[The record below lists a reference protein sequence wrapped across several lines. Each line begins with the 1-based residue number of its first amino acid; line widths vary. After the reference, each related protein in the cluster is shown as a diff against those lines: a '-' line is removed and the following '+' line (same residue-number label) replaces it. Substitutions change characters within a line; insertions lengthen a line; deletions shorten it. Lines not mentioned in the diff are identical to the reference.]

1 MPVPDYQTIMLPFLK
16 SLEDGR
22 DHIFRELVESL
33 AAYFQITP
41 EERKELL
48 PSGQQPVFNNRVG
61 WAGTYLKKAS
71 LVNSPKRGTFHIS
84 ARGKEVLASN
94 PKEID
99 VKFLSQFDEFV
110 EFRRKKSNEV
120 GQAVPI
126 VASSLPISTDTE
138 TPEVALENAYQTLRD
153 NLSDELL
160 TTIKGCSPAFFEKLV
175 VDVIVSM
182 GYGGSRR
189 EAGRAVG
196 GSGDDGIDGIIN
208 EDRLGLDSIYLQAKR
223 WDGTIGRPEIQKF
236 AGALQGYRARK
247 GIFITT
253 SSFTKDAQEY
263 TSRIESK
270 IVLIDGQRLA
280 NLMID
285 HNVGVT
291 SEAVYEVK
299 RTDSDYFSEG

>member
-1 MPVPDYQTIMLPFLK
+1 MPIPDFQTVMLPLLK
-16 SLEDGR
+16 SLQDGN
-22 DHIFRELVESL
+22 DYGYRELIESS
-33 AAYFQITP
+33 AEHFQLTP
-41 EERKELL
+41 EDRKELI
-48 PSGQQPVFNNRVG
+48 PSGRARAFDNRVG
-61 WAGTYLKKAS
+61 WACTHLKKAG
-71 LVNSPKRGTFHIS
+71 LIEAPRRAVFRILPRGE
-84 ARGKEVLASN
+84 KVLAEN
-94 PKEID
+94 PSEINNR
-99 VKFLSQFDEFV
+99 FLSQFEEFV
-110 EFRRKKSNEV
+110 EFRAKKSDVV
-120 GQAVPI
+120 GQVTPVSI
-126 VASSLPISTDTE
+126 TTEVE

-196 GSGDDGIDGIIN
+196 GTGDDGIDGIIN
-208 EDRLGLDSIYLQAKR
+208 EDRLGLDNIYLQAKR
-223 WDGTIGRPEIQKF
+223 WEGTVGRPEIQKF

-253 SSFTKDAQEY
+253 SSFTRDAQDY
-263 TSRIESK
+263 TQRIDSK

>member
-1 MPVPDYQTIMLPFLK
+1 MPIPDFQTIMLPLLK
-16 SLEDGR
+16 SLQDR
-22 DHIFRELVESL
+22 NDHGYRELIESL
-33 AAYFQITP
+33 ALHFQLTP
-41 EERKELL
+41 EDRKELI
-48 PSGQQPVFNNRVG
+48 PSGRARAFDNRVG
-61 WAGTYLKKAS
+61 WACTHLKKAG
-71 LVNSPKRGTFHIS
+71 LIEAPRRAVFRILTRGE
-84 ARGKEVLASN
+84 KVLADN
-94 PKEID
+94 PTEINNR
-99 VKFLSQFDEFV
+99 FLSQFEEFV
-110 EFRRKKSNEV
+110 EFRTKKSDV
-120 GQAVPI
+120 TGQVTPVPI
-126 VASSLPISTDTE
+126 TTEVE

-196 GSGDDGIDGIIN
+196 GTGDDGIDGIIN
-208 EDRLGLDSIYLQAKR
+208 EDRLGLDNIYLQAKR
-223 WDGTIGRPEIQKF
+223 WEGTVGRPEIQKF

-253 SSFTKDAQEY
+253 SSFTKDAQDY
-263 TSRIESK
+263 TQRIDSK

>member
-1 MPVPDYQTIMLPFLK
+1 MPIPDFQTIMLPLLK
-16 SLEDGR
+16 SLR
-22 DHIFRELVESL
+22 DRNDHGYRELIESL
-33 AAYFQITP
+33 AIHFQLTL
-41 EERKELL
+41 EDRKELI
-48 PSGQQPVFNNRVG
+48 PSGRAHAFDNRVG
-61 WAGTYLKKAS
+61 WACTHLKKAG
-71 LVNSPKRGTFHIS
+71 LIEAPKRATFRILP
-84 ARGKEVLASN
+84 RGEKVLTSN
-94 PKEID
+94 PSEINNR
-99 VKFLSQFDEFV
+99 FLSRFEEFV
-110 EFRRKKSNEV
+110 EFRAKKND
-120 GQAVPI
+120 VPGRATP
-126 VASSLPISTDTE
+126 ASVTTDVE
-138 TPEVALENAYQTLRD
+138 TPEVALEIAYQTLRD

-196 GSGDDGIDGIIN
+196 GTGDDGIDGIIN
-208 EDRLGLDSIYLQAKR
+208 EDRLGLDNIYLQAKR
-223 WDGTIGRPEIQKF
+223 WEGTVGRPEIQKF

-253 SSFTKDAQEY
+253 SSFTKDAQDY
-263 TSRIESK
+263 TQRIDSK

-291 SEAVYEVK
+291 SEAIYEVK

>member
-1 MPVPDYQTIMLPFLK
+1 MPIPDFQTIMLPLLK
-16 SLEDGR
+16 SLQDR
-22 DHIFRELVESL
+22 NDHSFRELIESL
-33 AAYFQITP
+33 AEHFQLTP
-41 EERKELL
+41 EDRKEMI
-48 PSGQQPVFNNRVG
+48 PSGRARSFDNRVG
-61 WAGTYLKKAS
+61 WACTHLKKAG
-71 LVNSPKRGTFHIS
+71 LIEAPRRAVFRILPRGE
-84 ARGKEVLASN
+84 KVLITN
-94 PKEID
+94 PTEINN
-99 VKFLSQFDEFV
+99 KFLSQFEEFI
-110 EFRRKKSNEV
+110 EFRAKKNDVTGQVTPASITTEV
-120 GQAVPI
+120 
-126 VASSLPISTDTE
+126 E

-175 VDVIVSM
+175 VDVIVAM

-196 GSGDDGIDGIIN
+196 GTGDDGIDGIIN

-223 WDGTIGRPEIQKF
+223 WEGTVGRPEIQKF

-253 SSFTKDAQEY
+253 SSFTKDAQDY
-263 TSRIESK
+263 TQRIESK
-270 IVLIDGQRLA
+270 IVLIDGQRLT
-280 NLMID
+280 NLMVD

>member
-1 MPVPDYQTIMLPFLK
+1 MPVPDFQTIMLPLLK
-16 SLEDGR
+16 SLQDRQEHDYRGLI
-22 DHIFRELVESL
+22 DSL
-33 AAYFQITP
+33 AVHFQLTP
-41 EERKELL
+41 EEREEVL
-48 PSGQQPVFNNRVG
+48 PSGRARSFDNRVG
-61 WAGTYLKKAS
+61 WACTHLKKAG
-71 LVNSPKRGTFHIS
+71 LIEAPRRAVFRILPRG
-84 ARGKEVLASN
+84 ENVLATH
-94 PKEID
+94 PTEINN
-99 VKFLSQFDEFV
+99 KFLSQFEEFI
-110 EFRRKKSNEV
+110 EFRAKKNDV
-120 GQAVPI
+120 AGQITPAAI
-126 VASSLPISTDTE
+126 TAETE
-138 TPEVALENAYQTLRD
+138 TPEVALEIAYQTLRD

-196 GSGDDGIDGIIN
+196 GTGDDGIDGIIN
-208 EDRLGLDSIYLQAKR
+208 EDRLGLDNIYLQAKR
-223 WDGTIGRPEIQKF
+223 WEGTVGRPEIQKF

-253 SSFTKDAQEY
+253 SSFTRDAQEY

>member
-1 MPVPDYQTIMLPFLK
+1 MPIPDFQTIMLPLLK
-16 SLEDGR
+16 SLQDR
-22 DHIFRELVESL
+22 NDHSFRELIESL
-33 AAYFQITP
+33 AEHFQLTP
-41 EERKELL
+41 EDRKEMI
-48 PSGQQPVFNNRVG
+48 PSGRARSFDNRVG
-61 WAGTYLKKAS
+61 WACTHLKKAG
-71 LVNSPKRGTFHIS
+71 LIEAPRRAVFRILPRGE
-84 ARGKEVLASN
+84 KVLMTN
-94 PKEID
+94 PTEINN
-99 VKFLSQFDEFV
+99 KFLSQFEEFI
-110 EFRRKKSNEV
+110 EFRAKKNDVTGQVTPASITTEV
-120 GQAVPI
+120 
-126 VASSLPISTDTE
+126 E

-175 VDVIVSM
+175 VDVIVAM

-196 GSGDDGIDGIIN
+196 GTGDDGIDGIIN

-223 WDGTIGRPEIQKF
+223 WEGTVGRPEIQKF

-253 SSFTKDAQEY
+253 SSFTKDAQDY
-263 TSRIESK
+263 TQRIESK
-270 IVLIDGQRLA
+270 IVLIDGQRLT
-280 NLMID
+280 NLMVD